1 MTVFMI
7 YTFREPELLNRTVK
21 ALSPHQVV
29 IHVDA
34 KIDQTPFEAAIRME
48 DKARVTFLPNRVRVN
63 WGGYSQVDA
72 IRRLVAEAICRAS
85 PDEYLIMLSG
95 QDYPI
100 KSVPEIEKQLT
111 LGRGRQYLRYFEVA
125 ASEPI
130 YMAQVS
136 HRHHRDLPIGS
147 NHTGN
152 VRVRKARNFL
162 IRAAEKMSSL
172 GPALKPPPGLRVAHG
187 ATHFAITA
195 SFAEDLES
203 LITPEIENYF
213 RKVFCPEEKFY
224 HSLAALSARS
234 AETGGTLDGGFEPYT
249 GRGNWRYSNLHHIDE
264 TLVKVYTEDDWE
276 EVRNSQKFF
285 LRKLESERS
294 SRLLQMIDDELLP
307 STSDVM

>member
-1 MTVFMI
+1 MI
-7 YTFREPELLNRTVK
+7 YTFREPELLNKTVK
-21 ALSPHQVV
+21 ALSPNQVV

-72 IRRLVAEAICRAS
+72 IRRLVAEAIRLAS

-100 KSVPEIEKQLT
+100 KSVPEIEKHLT

-130 YMAQVS
+130 YRAQVS
-136 HRHHRDLPIGS
+136 HRHHRDLLAGS
-147 NHTGN
+147 AHTGHAGI
-152 VRVRKARNFL
+152 RKARNFL
-162 IRAAEKMSSL
+162 IRAAEKISSL

-195 SFAEDLES
+195 SFAKELEA
-203 LITPEIENYF
+203 LVTPEIEDYF

-224 HSLAALSARS
+224 QSLAALSHRS
-234 AETGGTLDGGFEPYT
+234 GETGGVLDGGFEPYT
-249 GRGNWRYSNLHHIDE
+249 GRGNWRYSNLHHIDK
-264 TLVKVYTEDDWE
+264 TLVKVYTDEDWE
-276 EVRNSQKFF
+276 EVRNSPKCF
-285 LRKLESERS
+285 LRKLEFERS
-294 SRLLQMIDDELLP
+294 DRLFQMIDEHLLKP
-307 STSDVM
+307 TSRSV